1 MSPDEILEVE
11 KDIVATLKNIYDPE
25 IPVNIYDL
33 GLIYEIDYTPD
44 GVATIH
50 MTLTAPNCPM
60 ADMLVEDVNIQVGK
74 VKGVKSVNVILT
86 FDPVWDKSMKRPCW
100 NSTCSDMT
108 EAEAQ
113 TIERLRA
120 GAGTYACGGYLAALD
135 GLQRTEIC
143 TALIFDRL
151 QRKMRTVETL
161 HGEADGNW
169 NQTFYLLYFRTL
181 GDRQN
186 QEAFLRLARKVP
198 YKIVLRERLAP
209 HAVEAMLLGASGLL
223 ELYRGDAYTLDLRR
237 SFEYLA
243 AKYGIEATDASEW
256 ALTEIRPANHPV
268 LRLAQAAEFFAQDE
282 FIMERAMACRT
293 EEDVRRLFCIE
304 APSYWRTHHVPGAES
319 DESPKR
325 IGAFKANIIG
335 INLVAVLQFAY
346 GSYTGSERLRDSAL
360 TLLERLPAEDNRYM
374 RAWQAAGVRPRN
386 AFESQALLQ
395 LATEYCAA
403 RRCAECPVGR
413 RIAKSLAED

>member
-1 MSPDEILEVE
+1 
-11 KDIVATLKNIYDPE
+11 
-25 IPVNIYDL
+25 
-33 GLIYEIDYTPD
+33 
-44 GVATIH
+44 
-50 MTLTAPNCPM
+50 
-60 ADMLVEDVNIQVGK
+60 
-74 VKGVKSVNVILT
+74 
-86 FDPVWDKSMKRPCW
+86 
-100 NSTCSDMT
+100 MT
-108 EAEAQ
+108 EAEAR

-243 AKYGIEATDASEW
+243 AKYGIEA
-256 ALTEIRPANHPV
+256 
-268 LRLAQAAEFFAQDE
+268 
-282 FIMERAMACRT
+282 
-293 EEDVRRLFCIE
+293 
-304 APSYWRTHHVPGAES
+304 PSYWRTHHVPGAES

-374 RAWQAAGVRPRN
+374 RAWQPAGVRPRN